1 MTDSYDP
8 KAKVEVALLRA
19 LKFLEADLTSTEIE
33 KLASAVGSLVNAL
46 ETLTYM
52 ENRP

>member
-1 MTDSYDP
+1 MSDSYDP

-19 LKFLEADLTSTEIE
+19 LKFLEADLTNVEIRN
-33 KLASAVGSLVNAL
+33 LAAAVESLTKAL

-52 ENRP
+52 ESNS